1 MADDDEEQE
10 EEWFCKFC
18 MEQKLPR
25 KKLCTEDDIIQHL
38 WYIELQWNNSGHPPE

>member
-1 MADDDEEQE
+1 MNYMADDDEEQE

-25 KKLCTEDDIIQHL
+25 KKLCTEDDITFAEDPTSVVYRTI
-38 WYIELQWNNSGHPPE
+38 